1 MIEFYDLKELL
12 KEYQIDADK
21 IIKKNNNILTK
32 GDYQNIKKSLDFLIK
47 ELNISPQNIEKCPS
61 VMYL

>member
-32 GDYQNIKKSLDFLIK
+32 GDYQNIKKSLDF
-47 ELNISPQNIEKCPS
+47 
-61 VMYL
+61 

>member
-21 IIKKNNNILTK
+21 IIKKNNNI
-32 GDYQNIKKSLDFLIK
+32 YKSML
-47 ELNISPQNIEKCPS
+47 
-61 VMYL
+61 